1 MIRKAKM
8 KDLDS
13 IIDILQK
20 IISEMHKDNNFQWD
34 ENYPQSKDFADD
46 IEKGDLFV
54 SVRENMVAGFIC
66 INRDQPIE
74 YRVLKWS
81 SAENEFVIHR
91 MGVSPCCRNTG
102 IGAELIEFADELSEN
117 SGVKYLKTDTNSSNT
132 KAQRLFQKSGYNFV
146 GEIWL
151 PGKDK
156 PFYCYEKSVF
166 Y

>member
-1 MIRKAKM
+1 MIRKAKR

-13 IIDILQK
+13 IIEILQK
-20 IISEMHKDNNFQWD
+20 IIIEMHKDNNFQWD
-34 ENYPQSKDFADD
+34 GNYPQYKDFAND

-54 SVRENMVAGFIC
+54 SVRENTVAGFIC

-91 MGVSPCCRNTG
+91 MGVSPCCRNAG
-102 IGAELIEFADELSEN
+102 IGAELIGFADELAKSF
-117 SGVKYLKTDTNSSNT
+117 GVKYLKTDTNSLNT
-132 KAQRLFQKSGYNFV
+132 KAQRLFHKSGYSFV

-151 PGKDK
+151 SGKEK
-156 PFYCYEKSVF
+156 PFYCYEKSV
-166 Y
+166 YN